1 MAGRTSQASRR
12 RGTSPGRRLAARV
25 ARTPGPLDVLGRLL
39 WLLWMGLAH
48 GVGWLVR
55 AMGRRAADARE
66 LDPEHRRDGAG
77 LLVLGLSVLL
87 VVAVWFQAG
96 GPFGSYIAFVLRL
109 FIGDLAAV
117 LPILLLVAAVRLM
130 RTAPDE
136 PHRGRGMVGWTALF
150 AGVGGLLDLV
160 KRRPGGWLTVTHAG
174 GLLGNVTGGLLAQA
188 VTGWVAAPVL
198 LLVSLFGLLVV
209 TATPINRIP
218 QRLAQ
223 VRDMALG
230 RPIGD

>member
-87 VVAVWFQAG
+87 AAGVWFGAG
-96 GPFGSYIAFVLRL
+96 GVFGGYIALVLRL
-109 FIGDLAAV
+109 FVGRVAAT
-117 LPILLLVAAVRLM
+117 LPVLLLIGAIRLM
-130 RTAPDE
+130 RTPAE
-136 PHRGRGMVGWTALF
+136 TEHRG
-150 AGVGGLLDLV
+150 
-160 KRRPGGWLTVTHAG
+160 
-174 GLLGNVTGGLLAQA
+174 
-188 VTGWVAAPVL
+188 
-198 LLVSLFGLLVV
+198 
-209 TATPINRIP
+209 
-218 QRLAQ
+218 
-223 VRDMALG
+223 
-230 RPIGD
+230 